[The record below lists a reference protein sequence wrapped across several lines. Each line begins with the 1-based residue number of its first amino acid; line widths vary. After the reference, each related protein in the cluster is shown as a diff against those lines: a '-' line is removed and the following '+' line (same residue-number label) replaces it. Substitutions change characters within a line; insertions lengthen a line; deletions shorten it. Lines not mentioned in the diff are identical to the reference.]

1 MSDNTEQQPIADELN
16 DEQIELRLCSD
27 REKLYFAAKDGL
39 SLVVYQ
45 ILDSID
51 TEEAR
56 NAIVNEVCI
65 ENCFVN

>member
-1 MSDNTEQQPIADELN
+1 MSDITEQPTAEELN
-16 DEQIELRLCSD
+16 DEQIELRLDSD

-45 ILDSID
+45 ILDSIE

-56 NAIVNEVCI
+56 HAIVNQVCI
-65 ENCFVN
+65 QLIT